1 MPFSQ
6 RKRRVYFQ
14 NRDKSR
20 KREHDRVYYSL
31 NSKRINALARSVY
44 ASNPS
49 GRRAAARAAY
59 KADPDKKKAAAK
71 SHYCVEAE
79 EKKAAVRAHY
89 NAQPEKKKA
98 AVRAQYNAQPE
109 KKNAADRASYRAN
122 CDARKAKV
130 RVHYHANSEEKKE
143 VVRSAYKAQ
152 PDKKKAAVRAAY
164 RSEPD
169 KKRAA
174 ARAAA
179 RAAYR
184 TQPDKKR
191 AAVRAAYIAQCTKRK
206 AMFKA
211 YHKANR
217 SARLKYFRKY
227 YCCTKIKPVTKAK
240 YRLTQ
245 PTLLVIDQ
253 CVNTVKAN
261 LRANSKAM
269 SQLEEAFKARH
280 GGVAEQLSR
289 DDLEM
294 TVCRLAAQ
302 RLVSKALQVRKE
314 HAGLLLGSLKSIK
327 SIKLNEESDFGN
339 NCHTRSTEPFF
350 YEAAYQ
356 PVVVRDTP
364 IPINERG
371 ECVVAEE
378 IPCEPSENVSSDSA
392 QTPKS
397 DSVPEVYKKWQCHKE
412 CRPLSVSEVAAI
424 LDLRSCLELSVE
436 EAREALAKCDLGCP
450 FVHCTKLVGSTPV
463 ALKGHPIVCY
473 TGDSCTSTLRI
484 LRAASTHFPVL
495 RKFLVH
501 VTTALSCHKIVCS
514 IDNAMQCS
522 NYKKLMQFTDVKKVE
537 LLLGNNIA
545 ERYQQ
550 LNVDDCPH
558 SLFKSPTL
566 EMDLAI
572 AHAALISAF
581 EKEINDFPE
590 HACCCCE
597 RLHQRKSV
605 SVVRLSD
612 DFKSSDVW
620 SELKLYIQSNT
631 PDVVTK
637 MLYMCSYCKALIRK
651 NIMPARCVLNG
662 LQTVPIPPELAVLDP
677 LSRQL
682 IQRAKCYQTIVRLG
696 TYTAKVPT
704 YNSLKACK
712 GTMFFLPLPLKR
724 TLETLDNVKQKPCVL
739 PDPELYIIVNGKPT
753 KSNVVWRSLVNVN
766 HIKTAIST
774 LRTCNWLYKDVLEEC
789 IDESTKHIIEVSNNA
804 TTKMLKKA
812 SHDDVDA
819 FQAYT
824 IRNLD
829 NKVSTSSDIEQYK
842 LLHVTE
848 EPVSN
853 KQQHLDVMCFPVLFP
868 NGRFG
873 EFHPRKE
880 KLTNS
885 EYIKSRLYN
894 KDSRFRKDPQYVFYL
909 LWQKEMREISSGV
922 YNLLKSS
929 RKPSV
934 SVGMLLEQVN
944 SSDEHLEA
952 HLCTMLQSVRGTKQ
966 YWFLRSS
973 ELKCMIRK
981 FGPPTLFLTFSCAEY
996 ESPDITEFVRKVND
1010 ASPKY
1015 NVAKLCVEDPVS
1027 VSRKYSLKFHAF
1039 FREIIIKGRVLGVVD
1054 HFYWKKEY
1062 QNRGAPHYHV
1072 LLWIRDAPVIDR
1084 DEPEKVLDFIQERIT
1099 CSIPEEKGSPEL
1111 HRLVTRYQLHK
1122 CSKYCKR
1129 RKRCGKTSFVT
1140 RCKFGFSRPVS
1151 DTAQLNP
1158 VQESLKSRN
1167 RIYNL
1172 ARTEDEIRVNDYNPL
1187 LLMLWKAN
1195 IDIQFIAEAS
1205 LALAHYVSGY
1215 VTKAERSNM
1224 QEIWQEISDS
1234 KSIYHRLFSFGVK
1247 SLRFRESGLYEAS
1260 DLLLGDHLTEKSC
1273 TVKWVDVA
1281 MPHKR
1286 SRRLKNHKVLQ
1297 KMAECNPND
1306 KAIFEDNVVD
1316 TFYPQRPAKLEHVC
1330 LYDFIAQYE
1339 FQGIDDQGQR
1349 VYKKLGKPKL
1359 PNHKIFDPEIES
1371 QREDY
1376 YYSLVLLFCPFR
1388 DESSLILGNE
1398 TAEQAFHRLLS
1409 NQSSSHHAKLKTM
1422 LAAAS
1427 TVKVINDARQAEKL
1441 EEKEVEDDDEPQ
1453 LLGEARTAMSD
1464 VIDMRLSSHDQ
1475 LTLDER
1481 ESMLNADQRR
1491 VFDTVKTHL
1500 LHERSHENN
1509 KCSCNDL
1516 KPLRLFISGVGGTGK
1531 SFLIETIKNLLTSM
1545 WSSDDLLCAVAAPTG
1560 LAAFNV
1566 GGVTMHRLFQLP
1578 IEHSARAAGY
1588 WALPKQSQ
1596 KVMKTTLSNVKLF
1609 VIDEISMVS
1618 SLNLAYVHMRLEELF
1633 SENEWFGSRNTLF
1646 VGDLL
1651 QLPPVAGSPVFEK
1664 VSTKS
1669 LLNQLGCAA
1678 SANIWRDCVTYDEL
1692 TINERQ
1698 KNDPQ
1703 FSSMLDSVRRG
1714 CPTEE
1719 TVRILRDRVIQV
1731 PIAHKFTELQ
1741 QFRRTPVCL
1750 FPKKRACEVFNAQ
1763 MLTKTASPTCELYC
1777 TDEIDETAGARKMT
1791 KKVVEHLE
1799 KLNTDCNMTAGL
1811 EAKLCLAVG
1820 ARVMLRRN
1828 LDTKAGLVNGAI
1840 GIVLSIASNHVTVQ
1854 FDHVSTPYDVE
1865 RVKSKFMVMKN
1876 FYVYRKQFPLILAYA
1891 VTIHKCQGLSLD
1903 CAIVDLSDQVFSE
1916 GMAYVALS
1924 RVRTLEGLF
1933 LTAFN
1938 PKSLIVSVSSLKE
1951 VNRLRQTYRNDLPL
1965 YIIPSPTKRKR
1976 KLTGVSEV
1984 PTAKRVSTESVTP
1997 GPSVDVKSRIK
2008 RKSTVVSEVP
2018 SAKKVCAE
2026 SVTPGPSTSTVE
2038 DDDCVITGEVSESPL
2053 KFYPVTID
2061 WQKRACQQLG
2071 LQYHAPTRVRPGG
2084 PNVPLTRPDM
2094 RSLKRIQGDGNC
2106 LFRALSYIIT
2116 GSEEQHMAV
2125 RNAILD
2131 HMVSIAHFLLGHH
2144 LLNYDSIQTYIVASG
2159 MDKEYTWGTDIEMLT
2174 LSHLLNT
2181 PIVSYSEQFGNW
2193 QRYSPHN
2200 VDGTLRDEINHMCM
2214 YLLHSH
2220 NHFTVVCSVRKR

>member
-31 NSKRINALARSVY
+31 NSERIKAHVRSVY

-49 GRRAAARAAY
+49 RRRAAARAAY
-59 KADPDKKKAAAK
+59 KADPDKKRAAAK
-71 SHYCVEAE
+71 SHYCAEAE

-98 AVRAQYNAQPE
+98 AVRAHYNSQPE

-122 CDARKAKV
+122 SDVRKAKI
-130 RVHYHANSEEKKE
+130 RAHYHADSEKKKE
-143 VVRSAYKAQ
+143 AVRSAYKAQ
-152 PDKKKAAVRAAY
+152 PDKKREAVRAAY
-164 RSEPD
+164 
-169 KKRAA
+169 
-174 ARAAA
+174 
-179 RAAYR
+179 
-184 TQPDKKR
+184 T
-191 AAVRAAYIAQCTKRK
+191 AQSAKRK
-206 AMFKA
+206 AMFKS

-227 YCCTKIKPVTKAK
+227 HCCTKRKPVTKAK
-240 YRLTQ
+240 YRLAQ

-253 CVNTVKAN
+253 YINTLKAS
-261 LRANSKAM
+261 LRANAEAM

-280 GGVAEQLSR
+280 CGVAKQLSR

-302 RLVSKALQVRKE
+302 RLVNKALQVRKE

-327 SIKLNEESDFGN
+327 SIKLNEESGFGKS
-339 NCHTRSTEPFF
+339 CHTRSTEPFF

-356 PVVVRDTP
+356 PVVVKDTP

-378 IPCEPSENVSSDSA
+378 IPCEPSENVPSVDSDSA

-397 DSVPEVYKKWQCHKE
+397 DSVPKLCKKWQCHKE
-412 CRPLSVSEVAAI
+412 CRPLRVSEVDAI
-424 LDLRSCLELSVE
+424 LDFRSCLELSVE

-450 FVHCTKLVGSTPV
+450 FVHSAKLVGSTPV

-484 LRAASTHFPVL
+484 LGAASTHFPVL

-501 VTTALSCHKIVCS
+501 VTTALPCHKIVCS
-514 IDNAMQCS
+514 IDNALQCG
-522 NYKKLMQFTDVKKVE
+522 NYKKLMQITNVKKVE

-612 DFKSSDVW
+612 DLNNLDVW
-620 SELKLYIQSNT
+620 LELKLYIQSNT
-631 PDVVTK
+631 PDVDTK
-637 MLYMCSYCKALIRK
+637 VLYMCSYCKALIKK
-651 NIMPARCVLNG
+651 NRMPARCVLNG

-696 TYTAKVPT
+696 TYTAKVPP

-724 TLETLDNVKQKPCVL
+724 TLETLDDVKQKPCVL

-774 LRTCNWLYKDVLEEC
+774 LKTCNWLYRDVLEQC

-812 SHDDVDA
+812 SPDEVDT

-842 LLHVTE
+842 LLHVAE

-868 NGRFG
+868 NGKFG

-880 KLTNS
+880 KLSNS

-944 SSDEHLEA
+944 SSDEYLEA

-973 ELKCMIRK
+973 ELKCMIRE

-1010 ASPKY
+1010 APPKY
-1015 NVAKLCVEDPVS
+1015 SVAKLCVEDPVS

-1039 FREIIIKGRVLGVVD
+1039 FREIIMKGQVLGIVD

-1084 DEPEKVLDFIQERIT
+1084 DEPDKVLDFIQERIT
-1099 CSIPEEKGSPEL
+1099 CSIPDEKASPEL

-1140 RCKFGFSRPVS
+1140 RLKFGFPRPVS

-1224 QEIWQEISDS
+1224 QEIWQEVSDS
-1234 KSIYHRLFSFGVK
+1234 KSIYSRLFSFGVR

-1286 SRRLKNHKVLQ
+1286 SRRLKNYKVLQ
-1297 KMAECNPND
+1297 KMAECNSND

-1349 VYKKLGKPKL
+1349 VYRKLGKPKL

-1398 TAEQAFHRLLS
+1398 TAEQAFYRLLS

-1464 VIDMRLSSHDQ
+1464 VLDMRLSSYDQ

-1481 ESMLNADQRR
+1481 ESLNADQRR

-1500 LHERSHENN
+1500 LHERSHENK

-1531 SFLIETIKNLLTSM
+1531 SFLIETIKILLTSM

-1566 GGVTMHRLFQLP
+1566 GGVTIHRLFQLP

-1596 KVMKTTLSNVKLF
+1596 KVMKTTLSNVRLF

-1633 SENEWFGSRNTLF
+1633 SENEWFGSRNMLF

-1731 PIAHKFTELQ
+1731 PIADKFTELQ
-1741 QFRRTPVCL
+1741 QSGRTPVCL

-1840 GIVLSIASNHVTVQ
+1840 GTVLSIASNHVTVQ

-1938 PKSLIVSVSSLKE
+1938 PMSLIVSVCSLKE

-1965 YIIPSPTKRKR
+1965 YNIPSPSKRKR

-1984 PTAKRVSTESVTP
+1984 PSAKRVSTESVTQ
-1997 GPSVDVKSRIK
+1997 GPSVDIKPRIK

-2018 SAKKVCAE
+2018 SAKKVSAE
-2026 SVTPGPSTSTVE
+2026 SVTPGPSSSTVE
-2038 DDDCVITGEVSESPL
+2038 DDDCVITGEASESPL

-2061 WQKRACQQLG
+2061 WQQRACQQLG

-2094 RSLKRIQGDGNC
+2094 HSLKRIQGDGNC

-2125 RNAILD
+2125 RNAILGPYGD
-2131 HMVSIAHFLLGHH
+2131 HCPLPLR
-2144 LLNYDSIQTYIVASG
+2144 
-2159 MDKEYTWGTDIEMLT
+2159 
-2174 LSHLLNT
+2174 
-2181 PIVSYSEQFGNW
+2181 PP
-2193 QRYSPHN
+2193 SP
-2200 VDGTLRDEINHMCM
+2200 
-2214 YLLHSH
+2214 
-2220 NHFTVVCSVRKR
+2220 

>member
-31 NSKRINALARSVY
+31 NSERIKAHVRSVY

-49 GRRAAARAAY
+49 RRRAAARAAY

-71 SHYCVEAE
+71 SHYCAEAE

-98 AVRAQYNAQPE
+98 AVRAHYNSQPE

-122 CDARKAKV
+122 SDVRKAKI
-130 RVHYHANSEEKKE
+130 RAHYHADSEKKKE
-143 VVRSAYKAQ
+143 AVRSAYKAQ
-152 PDKKKAAVRAAY
+152 PDKKREAVRAAY
-164 RSEPD
+164 
-169 KKRAA
+169 
-174 ARAAA
+174 
-179 RAAYR
+179 
-184 TQPDKKR
+184 T
-191 AAVRAAYIAQCTKRK
+191 AQSAKRK
-206 AMFKA
+206 AMFKS

-227 YCCTKIKPVTKAK
+227 HCCTKRKPVTKAK
-240 YRLTQ
+240 YRLAQ

-253 CVNTVKAN
+253 YINTLKAS
-261 LRANSKAM
+261 LRANAEAM

-280 GGVAEQLSR
+280 CGVAKQLSR

-327 SIKLNEESDFGN
+327 SIKLNEESGFGKS
-339 NCHTRSTEPFF
+339 CHTRSTEPFF

-356 PVVVRDTP
+356 PVVVKDTP

-371 ECVVAEE
+371 ECVVA
-378 IPCEPSENVSSDSA
+378 CEPSENVPSVDSDSA

-397 DSVPEVYKKWQCHKE
+397 DSVPKLCKKWQCHKE
-412 CRPLSVSEVAAI
+412 CRPLRVSEVDAI
-424 LDLRSCLELSVE
+424 LDFRSCLELSVE

-450 FVHCTKLVGSTPV
+450 FVHSAKLVGSTPV

-501 VTTALSCHKIVCS
+501 VTTALPCHKIVCS
-514 IDNAMQCS
+514 IDNALQCG
-522 NYKKLMQFTDVKKVE
+522 NYKKLMQITNVKKVE

-612 DFKSSDVW
+612 DLNNLDVW
-620 SELKLYIQSNT
+620 LELKLYIQSNT
-631 PDVVTK
+631 PDVDTK
-637 MLYMCSYCKALIRK
+637 VLYMCSYCKALIKK
-651 NIMPARCVLNG
+651 NRMPARCVLNG

-724 TLETLDNVKQKPCVL
+724 TLETLDDVKQKPCVL

-774 LRTCNWLYKDVLEEC
+774 LKTCNWLYRDVLEQC
-789 IDESTKHIIEVSNNA
+789 IDKSTKHIIEVSNNA

-812 SHDDVDA
+812 SPDEVDA

-829 NKVSTSSDIEQYK
+829 NKVSTSLDIEQYK
-842 LLHVTE
+842 LLHVAE

-868 NGRFG
+868 NGKFG

-880 KLTNS
+880 KLSNS

-944 SSDEHLEA
+944 SSDEYLEA

-973 ELKCMIRK
+973 ELKCMIRE

-1010 ASPKY
+1010 APPKY
-1015 NVAKLCVEDPVS
+1015 SVAKLCVEDPVS

-1039 FREIIIKGRVLGVVD
+1039 FREVIMKGQVLGIVD

-1084 DEPEKVLDFIQERIT
+1084 DEPDKVLDFIQERIT
-1099 CSIPEEKGSPEL
+1099 CSIPDEKASPEL

-1140 RCKFGFSRPVS
+1140 RCKFGFPRPVS

-1224 QEIWQEISDS
+1224 QEIWQEVSDS
-1234 KSIYHRLFSFGVK
+1234 KSIYSRLFSFGVR

-1349 VYKKLGKPKL
+1349 VYRKLGKPKL

-1398 TAEQAFHRLLS
+1398 TAEQAFYRLLS

-1464 VIDMRLSSHDQ
+1464 VLDMRLSSYDQ

-1500 LHERSHENN
+1500 LHERSHENK

-1531 SFLIETIKNLLTSM
+1531 SFLIETIKILLTSM

-1596 KVMKTTLSNVKLF
+1596 KVMKTTLSNVRLF

-1633 SENEWFGSRNTLF
+1633 SENEWFGSRNMLF

-1731 PIAHKFTELQ
+1731 PIADKFTELQ
-1741 QFRRTPVCL
+1741 QSGRTPVCL

-1840 GIVLSIASNHVTVQ
+1840 GTVLSIASNHVTVQ

-1938 PKSLIVSVSSLKE
+1938 PKSLIVSVCSLKE

-1965 YIIPSPTKRKR
+1965 YNIPSPSKRKR

-1984 PTAKRVSTESVTP
+1984 PSAKRVSTESVTQ
-1997 GPSVDVKSRIK
+1997 GPSVDIKPRIK

-2018 SAKKVCAE
+2018 SAKKVSAE
-2026 SVTPGPSTSTVE
+2026 SVTPGPSSSTVE
-2038 DDDCVITGEVSESPL
+2038 DDDCVITGEASESPL

-2061 WQKRACQQLG
+2061 WQQRACQQLG

-2131 HMVSIAHFLLGHH
+2131 HMVTIAHFLLGHH

-2159 MDKEYTWGTDIEMLT
+2159 MDEEYTWGTDIEMLT

-2200 VDGTLRDEINHMCM
+2200 VDRTLRDEINQMSM

-2220 NHFTVVCSVRKR
+2220 DHFTVVCSVRKR

>member
-49 GRRAAARAAY
+49 RRKAAARAAY

-79 EKKAAVRAHY
+79 EKKAAVRAHYNAQPEKKKAAVRAHY

-130 RVHYHANSEEKKE
+130 RVHYHANAEEKKE

-179 RAAYR
+179 RAAYIAQPIKKKTAVR
-184 TQPDKKR
+184 AAYRAQPDKKR
-191 AAVRAAYIAQCTKRK
+191 VAVRAAYIAQCTKRK

-397 DSVPEVYKKWQCHKE
+397 DSVPKVYKKWRCHKE

-450 FVHCTKLVGSTPV
+450 FVHSTKLVGSTPV

-514 IDNAMQCS
+514 IDSALQCG

-537 LLLGNNIA
+537 LLLGSNIA

-631 PDVVTK
+631 PDVATK
-637 MLYMCSYCKALIRK
+637 VLYMCSYCKALIKK
-651 NIMPARCVLNG
+651 NRMPARCVLNG

-724 TLETLDNVKQKPCVL
+724 TLETLDDVKQKPCVL

-766 HIKTAIST
+766 HIKTAISV
-774 LRTCNWLYKDVLEEC
+774 LKTCNWLYRDVLEQC

-804 TTKMLKKA
+804 TTNMLKKA
-812 SHDDVDA
+812 SPDEVDA

-853 KQQHLDVMCFPVLFP
+853 KQQHLDAMCFPVLFP
-868 NGRFG
+868 NGKFG

-880 KLTNS
+880 KLSNS

-909 LWQKEMREISSGV
+909 LWQKEMREISLGV

-929 RKPSV
+929 RKPSM

-973 ELKCMIRK
+973 ELKCMIRE

-1010 ASPKY
+1010 APPKY
-1015 NVAKLCVEDPVS
+1015 SVAKLCVEDPVS

-1039 FREIIIKGRVLGVVD
+1039 FREIIMKGQVLGIVD

-1099 CSIPEEKGSPEL
+1099 CSIPDEKGSPEL

-1140 RCKFGFSRPVS
+1140 RCKFGFPRPVS

-1224 QEIWQEISDS
+1224 QEIWQEVSDS
-1234 KSIYHRLFSFGVK
+1234 KSIYSRLFSFGVR

-1349 VYKKLGKPKL
+1349 VYGKLGKPKL

-1409 NQSSSHHAKLKTM
+1409 NQSSSHHAKLRTV
-1422 LAAAS
+1422 LVAAS

-1441 EEKEVEDDDEPQ
+1441 EEEEVEDDEPQ

-1464 VIDMRLSSHDQ
+1464 VLDMRLSSHDQ

-1531 SFLIETIKNLLTSM
+1531 SFLIETIKILLTSM
-1545 WSSDDLLCAVAAPTG
+1545 WSSGELLCAVAAPTG

-1596 KVMKTTLSNVKLF
+1596 KVMKTTLSNVRLF

-1633 SENEWFGSRNTLF
+1633 SENEWFGSRNMLF

-1719 TVRILRDRVIQV
+1719 TVTILRDRVIQV
-1731 PIAHKFTELQ
+1731 PIADKFTELQ
-1741 QFRRTPVCL
+1741 QSGRTPVCL

-1763 MLTKTASPTCELYC
+1763 MLTKTSSPTCELYC

-1820 ARVMLRRN
+1820 ARVMLHRN

-1840 GIVLSIASNHVTVQ
+1840 GTVLSIASNHVSVQ

-1938 PKSLIVSVSSLKE
+1938 PKSLIVSVCSLKE
-1951 VNRLRQTYRNDLPL
+1951 INRLRQTYRNDLPL
-1965 YIIPSPTKRKR
+1965 YNISSPTKRKR
-1976 KLTGVSEV
+1976 KLTGVSEM
-1984 PTAKRVSTESVTP
+1984 PSAKRVSTESVTP
-1997 GPSVDVKSRIK
+1997 GPSVDVKPRIK

-2018 SAKKVCAE
+2018 SAKKVSAE
-2026 SVTPGPSTSTVE
+2026 SVTPGPSTSTVV

-2061 WQKRACQQLG
+2061 
-2071 LQYHAPTRVRPGG
+2071 
-2084 PNVPLTRPDM
+2084 
-2094 RSLKRIQGDGNC
+2094 
-2106 LFRALSYIIT
+2106 
-2116 GSEEQHMAV
+2116 
-2125 RNAILD
+2125 
-2131 HMVSIAHFLLGHH
+2131 
-2144 LLNYDSIQTYIVASG
+2144 
-2159 MDKEYTWGTDIEMLT
+2159 
-2174 LSHLLNT
+2174 
-2181 PIVSYSEQFGNW
+2181 
-2193 QRYSPHN
+2193 
-2200 VDGTLRDEINHMCM
+2200 
-2214 YLLHSH
+2214 
-2220 NHFTVVCSVRKR
+2220 

>member
-1 MPFSQ
+1 M
-6 RKRRVYFQ
+6 
-14 NRDKSR
+14 
-20 KREHDRVYYSL
+20 
-31 NSKRINALARSVY
+31 I
-44 ASNPS
+44 
-49 GRRAAARAAY
+49 
-59 KADPDKKKAAAK
+59 
-71 SHYCVEAE
+71 
-79 EKKAAVRAHY
+79 
-89 NAQPEKKKA
+89 
-98 AVRAQYNAQPE
+98 
-109 KKNAADRASYRAN
+109 
-122 CDARKAKV
+122 
-130 RVHYHANSEEKKE
+130 
-143 VVRSAYKAQ
+143 
-152 PDKKKAAVRAAY
+152 
-164 RSEPD
+164 
-169 KKRAA
+169 
-174 ARAAA
+174 
-179 RAAYR
+179 
-184 TQPDKKR
+184 
-191 AAVRAAYIAQCTKRK
+191 
-206 AMFKA
+206 M
-211 YHKANR
+211 
-217 SARLKYFRKY
+217 
-227 YCCTKIKPVTKAK
+227 
-240 YRLTQ
+240 
-245 PTLLVIDQ
+245 
-253 CVNTVKAN
+253 
-261 LRANSKAM
+261 
-269 SQLEEAFKARH
+269 
-280 GGVAEQLSR
+280 
-289 DDLEM
+289 
-294 TVCRLAAQ
+294 
-302 RLVSKALQVRKE
+302 
-314 HAGLLLGSLKSIK
+314 
-327 SIKLNEESDFGN
+327 
-339 NCHTRSTEPFF
+339 
-350 YEAAYQ
+350 
-356 PVVVRDTP
+356 
-364 IPINERG
+364 
-371 ECVVAEE
+371 
-378 IPCEPSENVSSDSA
+378 
-392 QTPKS
+392 
-397 DSVPEVYKKWQCHKE
+397 
-412 CRPLSVSEVAAI
+412 
-424 LDLRSCLELSVE
+424 
-436 EAREALAKCDLGCP
+436 
-450 FVHCTKLVGSTPV
+450 
-463 ALKGHPIVCY
+463 KG
-473 TGDSCTSTLRI
+473 
-484 LRAASTHFPVL
+484 
-495 RKFLVH
+495 
-501 VTTALSCHKIVCS
+501 
-514 IDNAMQCS
+514 Q
-522 NYKKLMQFTDVKKVE
+522 
-537 LLLGNNIA
+537 
-545 ERYQQ
+545 
-550 LNVDDCPH
+550 
-558 SLFKSPTL
+558 
-566 EMDLAI
+566 
-572 AHAALISAF
+572 
-581 EKEINDFPE
+581 
-590 HACCCCE
+590 
-597 RLHQRKSV
+597 
-605 SVVRLSD
+605 
-612 DFKSSDVW
+612 
-620 SELKLYIQSNT
+620 
-631 PDVVTK
+631 
-637 MLYMCSYCKALIRK
+637 
-651 NIMPARCVLNG
+651 
-662 LQTVPIPPELAVLDP
+662 
-677 LSRQL
+677 
-682 IQRAKCYQTIVRLG
+682 
-696 TYTAKVPT
+696 
-704 YNSLKACK
+704 
-712 GTMFFLPLPLKR
+712 
-724 TLETLDNVKQKPCVL
+724 
-739 PDPELYIIVNGKPT
+739 
-753 KSNVVWRSLVNVN
+753 
-766 HIKTAIST
+766 
-774 LRTCNWLYKDVLEEC
+774 
-789 IDESTKHIIEVSNNA
+789 
-804 TTKMLKKA
+804 
-812 SHDDVDA
+812 
-819 FQAYT
+819 
-824 IRNLD
+824 
-829 NKVSTSSDIEQYK
+829 
-842 LLHVTE
+842 
-848 EPVSN
+848 
-853 KQQHLDVMCFPVLFP
+853 
-868 NGRFG
+868 
-873 EFHPRKE
+873 
-880 KLTNS
+880 
-885 EYIKSRLYN
+885 
-894 KDSRFRKDPQYVFYL
+894 
-909 LWQKEMREISSGV
+909 
-922 YNLLKSS
+922 
-929 RKPSV
+929 
-934 SVGMLLEQVN
+934 
-944 SSDEHLEA
+944 
-952 HLCTMLQSVRGTKQ
+952 
-966 YWFLRSS
+966 
-973 ELKCMIRK
+973 
-981 FGPPTLFLTFSCAEY
+981 
-996 ESPDITEFVRKVND
+996 
-1010 ASPKY
+1010 
-1015 NVAKLCVEDPVS
+1015 
-1027 VSRKYSLKFHAF
+1027 
-1039 FREIIIKGRVLGVVD
+1039 VLGIVD

-1099 CSIPEEKGSPEL
+1099 CSIPDEKGSPEL

-1140 RCKFGFSRPVS
+1140 RCKFGFPRPVS

-1224 QEIWQEISDS
+1224 QEIWQEVSDS
-1234 KSIYHRLFSFGVK
+1234 KSIYSRLFSFGVR
-1247 SLRFRESGLYEAS
+1247 SLRFRECGLYEAS

-1339 FQGIDDQGQR
+1339 FKGIDDQGQR
-1349 VYKKLGKPKL
+1349 VYGKLGKPKL
-1359 PNHKIFDPEIES
+1359 PNHKIFDPEIEN

-1409 NQSSSHHAKLKTM
+1409 NQSSSHHSKLKTM

-1441 EEKEVEDDDEPQ
+1441 EEKEVEEDDEPQ

-1464 VIDMRLSSHDQ
+1464 VLDMHLSSHDQ
-1475 LTLDER
+1475 LTLYER

-1509 KCSCNDL
+1509 ECLCNDL

-1531 SFLIETIKNLLTSM
+1531 SFLIETIKILVTSI
-1545 WSSDDLLCAVAAPTG
+1545 WKSDDLLCAVAAPTG

-1596 KVMKTTLSNVKLF
+1596 KVMKTTLSNVRLF

-1633 SENEWFGSRNTLF
+1633 SENEWFGSRNMLF

-1678 SANIWRDCVTYDEL
+1678 SANIWRDCVAYDEL

-1698 KNDPQ
+1698 KKDAQ

-1719 TVRILRDRVIQV
+1719 TVRILKDRVIQV
-1731 PIAHKFTELQ
+1731 PIADKFTELQ
-1741 QFRRTPVCL
+1741 QSGRTPVCL
-1750 FPKKRACEVFNAQ
+1750 FPKKRACEGFNTQ
-1763 MLTKTASPTCELYC
+1763 MLKKIASPTCQLYC
-1777 TDEIDETAGARKMT
+1777 TDEIDETAGPRKMT

-1840 GIVLSIASNHVTVQ
+1840 GTVLSVVPSHVTVK

-1865 RVKSKFMVMKN
+1865 RVKSKFMVLKN
-1876 FYVYRKQFPLILAYA
+1876 FYVYRKQFPLILAHA

-1933 LTAFN
+1933 LTAFD
-1938 PKSLIVSVSSLKE
+1938 PKSLIVSVCSLKE

-1965 YIIPSPTKRKR
+1965 YDIPSPTKRKR

-1984 PTAKRVSTESVTP
+1984 PSAKRVSTESVTP
-1997 GPSVDVKSRIK
+1997 GPSVDITLRIK

-2018 SAKKVCAE
+2018 SAKKVSAE
-2026 SVTPGPSTSTVE
+2026 SVTPSTSTVQ
-2038 DDDCVITGEVSESPL
+2038 DDDCVITGEASESPL

-2061 WQKRACQQLG
+2061 WQQRACQQLG
-2071 LQYHAPTRVRPGG
+2071 LQYHAPTKVRPGG

-2116 GSEEQHMAV
+2116 GCEEQHMAV

-2131 HMVSIAHFLLGHH
+2131 HMVTIAHFLLGHH

-2159 MDKEYTWGTDIEMLT
+2159 MDEEYTWGTDIEMLT

-2200 VDGTLRDEINHMCM
+2200 VDRTLRDEINQMSM

-2220 NHFTVVCSVRKR
+2220 THFTVVCSVRKR

>member
-31 NSKRINALARSVY
+31 NSEKIKAHVRSVY
-44 ASNPS
+44 AANPS
-49 GRRAAARAAY
+49 RRRAAARAAY

-71 SHYCVEAE
+71 SQYCAEAE

-89 NAQPEKKKA
+89 S
-98 AVRAQYNAQPE
+98 AQPE

-122 CDARKAKV
+122 SDVRKAKV
-130 RVHYHANSEEKKE
+130 RANYHANSEKKKE
-143 VVRSAYKAQ
+143 AVRSAYKAQ
-152 PDKKKAAVRAAY
+152 PDRKKAAVRAAY

-169 KKRAA
+169 RKRAA
-174 ARAAA
+174 V

-184 TQPDKKR
+184 SEPDRKR
-191 AAVRAAYIAQCTKRK
+191 AAVRAAYIAQPNKKRAAVRAAYTAQCAKRK

-227 YCCTKIKPVTKAK
+227 HCCTKIKPVTKAK
-240 YRLTQ
+240 FRLAQ

-253 CVNTVKAN
+253 YVNTLKAN
-261 LRANSKAM
+261 LRANAEAM

-280 GGVAEQLSR
+280 GVVAEQLSR

-294 TVCRLAAQ
+294 TVCKLAAQ
-302 RLVSKALQVRKE
+302 RLVSKTLQARKQN
-314 HAGLLLGSLKSIK
+314 AGFLFCSLKSIK
-327 SIKLNEESDFGN
+327 SIKLNEESDFGKS
-339 NCHTRSTEPFF
+339 CHTRSTEPFF

-356 PVVVRDTP
+356 HVVRDTP

-371 ECVVAEE
+371 ECVVAEK
-378 IPCEPSENVSSDSA
+378 IPCEPSENVASVDSDSA
-392 QTPKS
+392 QTPQS
-397 DSVPEVYKKWQCHKE
+397 DSVPKLCRKWQCHKE
-412 CRPLSVSEVAAI
+412 CRPLSNSEIEAI
-424 LDLRSCLELSVE
+424 LDFRSSLGLSVE

-450 FVHCTKLVGSTPV
+450 FVHSTKLVGSTPV
-463 ALKGHPIVCY
+463 SLKGHPIVCY

-501 VTTALSCHKIVCS
+501 VTTALTCHKIVCS
-514 IDNAMQCS
+514 IDNALQCG
-522 NYKKLMQFTDVKKVE
+522 NYKKLMQITDVKKVE
-537 LLLGNNIA
+537 TLLGNNIA

-566 EMDLAI
+566 DMDLAI
-572 AHAALISAF
+572 AHAALIAAF

-612 DFKSSDVW
+612 DLSNSDVW
-620 SELKLYIQSNT
+620 SELKLYVQSNT
-631 PDVVTK
+631 PDVATK
-637 MLYMCSYCKALIRK
+637 VLYMCSYCKALIKK
-651 NIMPARCVLNG
+651 NRMPARCVLNG

-724 TLETLDNVKQKPCVL
+724 TLETLDDVKQKPCVL

-774 LRTCNWLYKDVLEEC
+774 LKTCNWLYRDVLEEC

-812 SHDDVDA
+812 SPDEVDA
-819 FQAYT
+819 FS

-829 NKVSTSSDIEQYK
+829 NTVSTSSDIEQYK

-853 KQQHLDVMCFPVLFP
+853 RQQHLDVMCFPVLFP
-868 NGRFG
+868 NGKFG

-880 KLTNS
+880 KLSNS

-973 ELKCMIRK
+973 ELKCMIRE

-1010 ASPKY
+1010 APPKY
-1015 NVAKLCVEDPVS
+1015 SVAKLCVEDPVS

-1039 FREIIIKGRVLGVVD
+1039 FREIIMKGQVLGIVD

-1099 CSIPEEKGSPEL
+1099 CSIPDEKGSPEL

-1140 RCKFGFSRPVS
+1140 RCKFGFPRPVS

-1224 QEIWQEISDS
+1224 QEIWREVSDS
-1234 KSIYHRLFSFGVK
+1234 KSIYSRLFSFGVR

-1260 DLLLGDHLTEKSC
+1260 DLLLGDHLTEKSN

-1349 VYKKLGKPKL
+1349 VYEKLGKPKL

-1409 NQSSSHHAKLKTM
+1409 NQSSIHHAKLKTM
-1422 LAAAS
+1422 LAAAL

-1441 EEKEVEDDDEPQ
+1441 EEKEAEDDDEPQ

-1464 VIDMRLSSHDQ
+1464 VLDMHLSSHDQ

-1481 ESMLNADQRR
+1481 ESILNADQRR

-1509 KCSCNDL
+1509 TCSCNDL

-1531 SFLIETIKNLLTSM
+1531 SFLIETIKILLTSM

-1596 KVMKTTLSNVKLF
+1596 KVMKTTLSNVRLF

-1633 SENEWFGSRNTLF
+1633 SENEWFGSRNMLF

-1719 TVRILRDRVIQV
+1719 TVRNLRDRVIQV
-1731 PIAHKFTELQ
+1731 PIADKFTELQ
-1741 QFRRTPVCL
+1741 QSGRTPVCL

-1763 MLTKTASPTCELYC
+1763 MLTKTASPTCELHC
-1777 TDEIDETAGARKMT
+1777 TDEIDETAGARKIT

-1840 GIVLSIASNHVTVQ
+1840 GTVLSISSSHVTVQ
-1854 FDHVSTPYDVE
+1854 FDHVSAPYDVE

-1965 YIIPSPTKRKR
+1965 YNIPSPTKRKR

-1984 PTAKRVSTESVTP
+1984 PSAKRVSTESVTP
-1997 GPSVDVKSRIK
+1997 GPSVDIKPRIK

-2026 SVTPGPSTSTVE
+2026 SVTPGPSTSTVV
-2038 DDDCVITGEVSESPL
+2038 DDDCVITGEASESPL

-2061 WQKRACQQLG
+2061 WQQRACQQLG

-2131 HMVSIAHFLLGHH
+2131 HMVTIAHFLLGHH

-2159 MDKEYTWGTDIEMLT
+2159 MDEEYTWGTDIEMLT

-2200 VDGTLRDEINHMCM
+2200 VDRTVRDEINQMSM